1 LSDRSGDWPAFKTL
15 AAARLLVDMTW
26 SPRAILPRHEQG
38 GHVCL
43 INALCVAPHWAKSL
57 SVDASLKIV
66 GSAEDRSAAN
76 ICSPIFIKEV
86 KNDVDNGYC
95 ANQLQ

>member
-1 LSDRSGDWPAFKTL
+1 MVNKRLMRC
-15 AAARLLVDMTW
+15 AALGEIPVSRRFA
-26 SPRAILPRHEQG
+26 E
-38 GHVCL
+38 
-43 INALCVAPHWAKSL
+43 
-57 SVDASLKIV
+57 IV

>member
-1 LSDRSGDWPAFKTL
+1 MRC
-15 AAARLLVDMTW
+15 AALGEIPVSRRFVEIA
-26 SPRAILPRHEQG
+26 
-38 GHVCL
+38 
-43 INALCVAPHWAKSL
+43 
-57 SVDASLKIV
+57 

-76 ICSPIFIKEV
+76 ICSPIFIKKV

>member
-1 LSDRSGDWPAFKTL
+1 MVNKRLMRY
-15 AAARLLVDMTW
+15 AALGEIPVSRRFVEIA
-26 SPRAILPRHEQG
+26 
-38 GHVCL
+38 
-43 INALCVAPHWAKSL
+43 
-57 SVDASLKIV
+57 
-66 GSAEDRSAAN
+66 GSAEDRSPAN